1 MHYIHFLLGISRM
14 QHDIC
19 FTKWTEVEVKKSCWI
34 PGQLQGYLLG
44 DSAYGLRSFLLTPYL
59 HPNGQAL
66 RELQQGLGQSACRN
80 RKGIWKFEAAFCCL
94 HVSCCTKF
102 ATTWGGVGGIM
113 TFCWVTCYPMLL
125 HLLYISNQQLLV
137 MTAEELEHHRGN
149 TFHVITQIDR
159 WPISQVSQRISPI
172 SHKALIGN
180 RHAHFCYTWVH
191 RGKFGWCTA
200 RFVRWFY

>member
-1 MHYIHFLLGISRM
+1 MHYIHFFFGISRM

-80 RKGIWKFEAAFCCL
+80 RKGIWKFESAFSHDTLRFQNNGHPKAKRMLSACVMLHKICNNMGDHDILLDDMLPHVVAPVIHQQPAAPGNDRKRIRTSSWQ
-94 HVSCCTKF
+94 HISCNHSNRQ
-102 ATTWGGVGGIM
+102 M
-113 TFCWVTCYPMLL
+113 T
-125 HLLYISNQQLLV
+125 HLTMHQPNFPQSIN
-137 MTAEELEHHRGN
+137 
-149 TFHVITQIDR
+149 
-159 WPISQVSQRISPI
+159 
-172 SHKALIGN
+172 
-180 RHAHFCYTWVH
+180 
-191 RGKFGWCTA
+191 
-200 RFVRWFY
+200 